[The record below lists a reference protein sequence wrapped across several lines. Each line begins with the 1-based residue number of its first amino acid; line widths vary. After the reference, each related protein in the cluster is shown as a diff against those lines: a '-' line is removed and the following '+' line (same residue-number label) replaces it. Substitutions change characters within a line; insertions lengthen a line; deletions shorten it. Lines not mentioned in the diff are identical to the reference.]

1 MPESRR
7 LQAVQTPVI
16 PVIAELMRAHPGAI
30 SLGQGVVNY
39 GPPQSAIAEI
49 ERFLATP
56 ANHKYQGASGSPELL
71 EQIAFKLR
79 DENNLRVGTEH
90 GARVMVTAGGNQAF
104 FNVAL
109 AILDPGDEVIMPAP
123 FYFNH
128 EMAVTMANARPVSV
142 PTDANFQ
149 LDLDAIEA
157 AITPRTRAIV
167 TISPNNPSGAV
178 YPESALRAVNAL
190 CAKHGLYHINDE
202 AYEYFTYEGARHFS
216 PASVSGASAHTISLY
231 SMSKAYG
238 FASWRIGWMVFPA
251 ELEAALLKVQDTL
264 IICPPVISQYAALGA
279 MRAGRPFVQ
288 EKVEALAQTRA
299 TVKRELSQLERVGL
313 AEIPPASG
321 ALYFL
326 LRLRSQLKP
335 LDYVARLVREH
346 GVAAIPGDAFGL
358 TQGCTL
364 RIAFGELEPT
374 TAVEGIG
381 RLVAGVLAIGA

>member
-7 LQAVQTPVI
+7 LHTVQTPVI

-39 GPPQSAIAEI
+39 GPPLAAIAEI
-49 ERFLATP
+49 ERFLSDP
-56 ANHKYQGASGSPELL
+56 ANHKYQGTSGTPELL
-71 EQIAFKLR
+71 ERIAFKLEE
-79 DENNLRVGTEH
+79 ENGVQVGVEH
-90 GARVMVTAGGNQAF
+90 GARLMVTAGGNQAF

-123 FYFNH
+123 YYFNH
-128 EMAVTMANARPVSV
+128 EMAVTMANARPISA

-149 LDLDAIEA
+149 LDLEALRA
-157 AITPRTRAIV
+157 AITPRTRAILTV
-167 TISPNNPSGAV
+167 SPNNPSGAV

-190 CAKHGLYHINDE
+190 CAQHGLYHINDE
-202 AYEYFTYEGARHFS
+202 AYEYFTYDGARHFS
-216 PASVSGASAHTISLY
+216 PASIPGASAHTISLY

-251 ELEAALLKVQDTL
+251 ELESALQKVQDTL
-264 IICPPVISQYAALGA
+264 IICPPVIAQYAALGA
-279 MRAGRPFVQ
+279 MREGRPFVQ
-288 EKVEALAQTRA
+288 EKVRGLAQTRA
-299 TVKRELSQLERVGL
+299 MVKQELSKLERLGL
-313 AEIPPASG
+313 AEVPPAAG

-326 LRLRSQLKP
+326 MRLRSRRKP
-335 LDYVARLVREH
+335 LDYVARLIREH

-358 TQGCTL
+358 AQGCSL
-364 RIAFGELEPT
+364 RIAYGALEPA

-381 RLVAGVLAIGA
+381 RLVAGVQAIGA